1 MKQLFVNCSN
11 HPSARWSLRQKEAAR
26 RYGEIVD
33 IKFPQVDP
41 KLDGEQI
48 SKLADR
54 VCEEILRYN
63 PAAVMCQGEHTLTY
77 CIVEKLRG
85 KGIKVVA
92 ACSERRAEEIGQP
105 DGTVEKRSIFEFI
118 GFREYGE

>member
-1 MKQLFVNCSN
+1 MNQIFVNCSN

-33 IKFPQVDP
+33 IEFPQVDP
-41 KLDGEQI
+41 RWDREQV
-48 SKLADR
+48 SELADR
-54 VCEEILRYN
+54 VCGEILRYD

-77 CIVEKLRG
+77 SIVAKLKG
-85 KGIKVVA
+85 KGVKAVA
-92 ACSERRAEEIGQP
+92 ACSERRTEEIGKP

-118 GFREYGE
+118 EFREYGE